1 MSRKPERRQLAQ
13 RLLWFA
19 ALWLAGVSTVAAI
32 SFILR
37 LWLAPK

>member
-1 MSRKPERRQLAQ
+1 MSSKPERRQLAQ

-19 ALWLAGVSTVAAI
+19 TLWLAGAGTVAAI
-32 SFILR
+32 SFILK